1 MLEDEELCNKCGK
14 PNKKGT
20 RYCIHCGAL
29 FESASPQFPTEPTS
43 PISPTTP
50 PTKKQK
56 TKLKAYHKVLI
67 YFAIVAVVNLILSYI
82 IMRGFNLAPT
92 GYFPIFG
99 GVFLLSMLLVGIFW
113 GAGAVGGADAIEG
126 IGYCGAI
133 TIGIILAAIMIPV
146 WIFMA
151 LAPIVGAIFSAIGQ
165 AISDAINNFFSQLF
179 ADIEIPGFEPFL
191 FIGLFLVLSI
201 IIIYKFHFKFR
212 TDNK

>member
-1 MLEDEELCNKCGK
+1 MLEDEELCSKCGK

-20 RYCIHCGAL
+20 RYCIHCG
-29 FESASPQFPTEPTS
+29 ESTSPQFPTEPTT
-43 PISPTTP
+43 PLGPTTP
-50 PTKKQK
+50 LIKEQK
-56 TKLKAYHKVLI
+56 TKLKSYHKVII
-67 YFAIVAVVNLILSYI
+67 YFAIVAVVNFIISFI
-82 IMRGFNLAPT
+82 IMRGFNLAST

-99 GVFLLSMLLVGIFW
+99 GVFLLSMLIVGIFW
-113 GAGAVGGADAIEG
+113 GAVAVGGADAIEG

-133 TIGIILAAIMIPV
+133 TIGIILVGIAIPV

-165 AISDAINNFFSQLF
+165 AISDAINNFFSELF

-201 IIIYKFHFKFR
+201 IIIYKFHFKFK